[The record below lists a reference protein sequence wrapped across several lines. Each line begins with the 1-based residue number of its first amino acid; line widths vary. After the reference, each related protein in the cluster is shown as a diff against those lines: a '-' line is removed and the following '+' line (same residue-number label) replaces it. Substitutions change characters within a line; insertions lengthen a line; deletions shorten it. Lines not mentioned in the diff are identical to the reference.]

1 MGISPCNQVTR
12 RIMTVLLT
20 ALILVSVFMGEVA
33 YAGNTPSKKDTD
45 KDKIHVSAETLMVDS
60 EARYAE
66 FTGNVRATQ
75 GNTVITAGTLK
86 IFYQQ
91 TSGSKGKFAEAEG
104 AIEKIVAE
112 RHVKIKLDDKVAVT
126 EQAVYTTKDRILV
139 LSGPNSK
146 ITSQKDSISGSEIT
160 FYRADGRI
168 KVEGGQGKPVE
179 AVFYPGES
187 GIK

>member
-1 MGISPCNQVTR
+1 MEISPCNQVTR

-20 ALILVSVFMGEVA
+20 ALILVSAFMGEVA

-86 IFYQQ
+86 IFYQD
-91 TSGSKGKFAEAEG
+91 SGNKGKSAEG

>member
-1 MGISPCNQVTR
+1 MSPCNQMMR
-12 RIMTVLLT
+12 RVLNILLT
-20 ALILVSVFMGEVA
+20 ALMLVSAFMGEVS
-33 YAGNTPSKKDTD
+33 YAGDTS
-45 KDKIHVSAETLMVDS
+45 KDKIRISSETLMVDN

-66 FTGNVRATQ
+66 FKGNVRATQ

-86 IFYQQ
+86 IFYQE
-91 TSGSKGKFAEAEG
+91 TSGSKKKPVGTEG

-112 RHVKIKLDDKVAVT
+112 RHVKIKIDDKVAVT
-126 EQAVYTTKDRILV
+126 EQAVYTTKDRILI
-139 LSGPNSK
+139 LSGSSSK
-146 ITSQKDSISGSEIT
+146 ITSQKDSVSGSKIT